1 MLANETAC
9 KKGKVHILRKNAK
22 SNMKKIGI
30 VGSVVCL
37 AFNISC
43 FEVAASDQEE
53 NIVEE
58 ELQNNDKLQKVFL
71 SIDKDTTEDE
81 VLDLITEYGL
91 ESTVEEYN
99 GRPKSRNYSI
109 AFEADVALQKYAE
122 SGDSLEVSFDK
133 NNGSILYAEY
143 FNEESFKNA
152 IYYNYGTYWDF
163 REDEPDNAYSG
174 YYYHKPGDTKGGITI
189 KYSNGNSKETGY
201 YSVDSA
207 ELALSYISSLNT

>member
-1 MLANETAC
+1 MLVNETVC
-9 KKGKVHILRKNAK
+9 KKKGKAYILRKNAK
-22 SNMKKIGI
+22 RNIKKIGI
-30 VGSVVCL
+30 VGSIVCL

-43 FEVAASDQEE
+43 FGVAASNQEE
-53 NIVEE
+53 NIVQE
-58 ELQNNDKLQKVFL
+58 ELQSDDELQKVFL
-71 SIDKDTTEDE
+71 SINKDTTEDE

-99 GRPKSRNYSI
+99 GRPKSRNYCI
-109 AFEADVALQKYAE
+109 AFVADVALQKYAE
-122 SGDSLEVSFDK
+122 SGDKLEVSFDK
-133 NNGSILYAEY
+133 NDGSILYAEY

-163 REDEPDNAYSG
+163 REDEPDNSYSG

-201 YSVDSA
+201 YNVDSA
-207 ELALSYISSLNT
+207 ELALSYIS